1 MDFMK
6 KRWVWILVTV
16 AIVIGVGIFLRARSL
31 AGKERL
37 EAVTKGPAVEAI
49 YAIGKVEAT
58 RTFQA
63 KAGVASGIERIP
75 VREGMVV
82 KKGDLIV
89 AFSEGN
95 TVRAPFDGIVTRV
108 EYKVGESVFAG
119 NLIAEVIDPSEYELR
134 VVLDQRAAVK
144 VRRGQK
150 AKLSFDGLRDQ
161 ELFAEVRT
169 IYTSSSQFTVTLDTK
184 GLPKEILPGMSADV
198 SIEVAVKPEVVLIP
212 AASLQA
218 GKVERVR
225 AGRRQMLEIKT
236 GLVNADKVEVVEGD
250 IIAGDQ
256 VVVRLK

>member
-1 MDFMK
+1 MSFLK
-6 KRWVWILVTV
+6 KRWMWVLLAL
-16 AIVIGVGIFLRARSL
+16 AIVMGAGLFLRARSQ

-37 EAVTKGPAVEAI
+37 ESVTKGPAVEAI

-95 TVRAPFDGIVTRV
+95 VVRAPFDGVVTRV

-119 NLIAEVIDPSEYELR
+119 NLIAEVTDPSEYELR

-150 AKLSFDGLRDQ
+150 AKLSFDGLRDL

-169 IYTSSSQFTVTLDTK
+169 VYTSSSQFTVTLDTK
-184 GLPKEILPGMSADV
+184 VLPKEILPGMTADV
-198 SIEVAVKPEVVLIP
+198 AIEVAVKPEVLLIP
-212 AASLQA
+212 ASSLQA
-218 GKVERVR
+218 GRVERVR
-225 AGRRQMLEIKT
+225 DGRRQMIEIKT
-236 GLVNADKVEVVEGD
+236 GLVNADKVEVTEGD
-250 IIAGDQ
+250 LVVGDQ